1 MFLKKRG
8 LKMRYLDA
16 ETENVKQLRRIKRR
30 KEIRTQVFEFITCFL
45 MFAFFYLMF
54 NLVG

>member
-1 MFLKKRG
+1 MK
-8 LKMRYLDA
+8 YIDP

-30 KEIRTQVFEFITCFL
+30 KEIRTQLFEFIACFL

-54 NLVG
+54 NLIG

>member
-1 MFLKKRG
+1 MK
-8 LKMRYLDA
+8 YIDP

-30 KEIRTQVFEFITCFL
+30 REIRTQIFEFITCFL